1 MDVGTMG
8 LDFFLKRGS
17 GLRAPGVGMET
28 LPPEAKLAHR
38 PTHTAIPPEGLA
50 ATRPSEGPLFRVV
63 GLLQKSDDSK
73 VKLMEQ
79 MLAALQQ
86 KTAGKDMPMPSGE
99 FVPRRGTATAIP
111 EESGGGG
118 SVITVKIVGDEEKV
132 RQIVEEALSRQSLYP
147 IGHTQ

>member
-1 MDVGTMG
+1 
-8 LDFFLKRGS
+8 
-17 GLRAPGVGMET
+17 
-28 LPPEAKLAHR
+28 
-38 PTHTAIPPEGLA
+38 
-50 ATRPSEGPLFRVV
+50 
-63 GLLQKSDDSK
+63 LLQKSDYSK

-99 FVPRRGTATAIP
+99 FVPRRGPATAIA
-111 EESGGGG
+111 EEGGGG